1 MAYGDKFK
9 LDFSD
14 DHGNPRQILIQKK
27 DYTGDVKTL
36 VGTAN
41 PVVIKWDSDDD
52 IYDPIRG
59 STCELNLFVT
69 DDTDYDN
76 WYEADEREY
85 KVVIGVGTSLGAIIW
100 DLISDDFDTS
110 DLGWDDTGN
119 TALSTFWEGF
129 LVVDR
134 YAEAFS
140 HKPFPIKLIASDGLG
155 TLDGFDAPES
165 TILVDSNGNP
175 NPSANQSNFD
185 TLWHYVVEILKLTG
199 LDFNIIVAHM
209 IRKTTQ
215 SDGTS
220 ATNEDDQLTIFHD
233 ISIKEWAFLGK
244 NFKTLSAK
252 KLLFKI
258 LRAVNARIFQSDGRW
273 YITSNSNLLDAR
285 IYAAVP
291 EANPIDPNDTNN
303 ALDEERPNTVV
314 STPSC
319 ELLDFEMLT
328 NQSFIL
334 IELSGFDVDTA
345 ESNLNY
351 VINVTPFDGT
361 LSDGNNVINTT
372 PHTLSSN
379 TVKYTPT
386 SGFVGSDLFRYSV
399 SNGTNSSSACAVT
412 IQRKELVVPPVD
424 NMTPVAENQLA
435 FHVRADSVHNLFY
448 GETLDEAISRARSF
462 TNSLMFTHFDHFF
475 TEFGYNTTTSGGQTV
490 DKFDFMTKAQF
501 NYSYGLQKYDNA
513 DTNLGDHSFEVLQRG
528 GIPSVWAEFEGTVI
542 NPNITVPSNYTR
554 YNPDNNTVDE
564 SWQFGTGTIVYPR
577 LEQPSNGV
585 VNLPDGYYAF
595 RGRPPYSTASFT
607 IFGRRELEARGF
619 RIPQY
624 SSFDV
629 RSSSDPLL
637 QLRNLTTTSGAI
649 YPEELKELQV
659 QSQGNF
665 AFANNTPT
673 NQSIIYA
680 KLIKDKKIVTR
691 WEISMR
697 E

>member
-85 KVVIGVGTSLGAIIW
+85 KVVIGVGSSLGAILW
-100 DLISDDFDTS
+100 DLVNSNFDS
-110 DLGWDDTGN
+110 SSLGWDDTGN
-119 TALSTFWEGF
+119 LALSTFWEGF

-165 TILVDSNGNP
+165 TILVDGSGNP
-175 NPSANQSNFD
+175 DPTANQSNFD

-199 LDFNIIVAHM
+199 LDFNIVVAHM

-215 SDGTS
+215 ADGVS

-244 NFKTLSAK
+244 NFKTLTAK
-252 KLLFKI
+252 KLLYKI
-258 LRAVNARIFQSDGRW
+258 LRAVNARIFQSDAKW

-291 EANPIDPNDTNN
+291 EANPVDPDDTDN
-303 ALDEERPNTVV
+303 ALEEERPISVV

-319 ELLDFEMLT
+319 EVLSFEMLT
-328 NQSFIL
+328 NQSSIL
-334 IELSGFDVDTA
+334 IEFLGFDVDTDEA
-345 ESNLNY
+345 DLDY
-351 VINVTPFDGT
+351 IIATTPTNGT
-361 LSDGNNVINTT
+361 LSDGATT
-372 PHTLSSN
+372 ISSPNHTLTGN
-379 TVKYTPT
+379 TVTYTPS
-386 SGFVGSDLFRYSV
+386 SGFVGGDVFTYKV
-399 SNGTNSSSACAVT
+399 SNGTNSSSGCAVS
-412 IQRKELVVPPVD
+412 IQRKELVTPPVD
-424 NMTPVAENQLA
+424 NMIPVEESELA
-435 FHVRADSVHNLFY
+435 FHNLTTGISSVFY
-448 GETLDEAISRARSF
+448 GEELDEAISRARS
-462 TNSLMFTHFDHFF
+462 NSDSLMKTHFDYFF
-475 TEFGYNTTTSGGQTV
+475 TEFGFSTTTSGGQTV
-490 DKFDFMTKAQF
+490 NKFEFMTKAQF
-501 NYSYGLQKYDNA
+501 NLAFGVQKYDDA
-513 DTNLGDHSFEVLQRG
+513 DTNLGDHSFEILQRG
-528 GIPSVWAEFEGTVI
+528 GIPAIYLEYEGT
-542 NPNITVPSNYTR
+542 NNVPSNATR
-554 YNPDNNTVDE
+554 YNPSNNTVDTAWE
-564 SWQFGTGTIVYPR
+564 FGTGTIYFPR
-577 LEQPSNGV
+577 LEQTNNGV

-595 RGRPPYSTASFT
+595 RFTPPYTDTSFT
-607 IFGRRELEARGF
+607 VFGRNELEARGY
-619 RIPQY
+619 RVPRYIT
-624 SSFDV
+624 FDR
-629 RSSSDPLL
+629 RSSNDDLL
-637 QLRNLTTTSGAI
+637 TLRGLNAVTDAI
-649 YPEELKELQV
+649 YPEELEELQI
-659 QSQGNF
+659 QSGGSLPIQK
-665 AFANNTPT
+665 
-673 NQSIIYA
+673 IIYA
-680 KLIKDKKIVTR
+680 MQIKDKKIVTR
-691 WEISMR
+691 WEISMK

>member
-14 DHGNPRQILIQKK
+14 DHGNPRQVLIKKK
-27 DYTGDVKTL
+27 DYTGSVKTL

-100 DLISDDFDTS
+100 DLISDSFETS
-110 DLGWDDTGN
+110 ELGWDDTGN

-165 TILVDSNGNP
+165 TILVDTNGNP

-199 LDFNIIVAHM
+199 LDFNIVVAHM

-215 SDGTS
+215 ADGTS

-244 NFKTLSAK
+244 NFKTLTAK
-252 KLLFKI
+252 KLLYKI
-258 LRAVNARIFQSDGRW
+258 LRAVNARIFQSDGKW

-291 EANPIDPNDTNN
+291 EANPIDPDDTDN
-303 ALDEERPNTVV
+303 ALEEERPVSVV
-314 STPSC
+314 STPTC
-319 ELLDFEMLT
+319 EILSFEMLT
-328 NQSFIL
+328 NQSSIL
-334 IELSGFDVDTA
+334 IEFLGFDVDTDEA
-345 ESNLNY
+345 DLDY
-351 VINVTPFDGT
+351 VIETTPQNGT
-361 LSDGNNVINTT
+361 LTDGATT
-372 PHTLSSN
+372 ISTVSHTLTGN
-379 TVKYTPT
+379 TVTYTPS
-386 SGFVGSDLFRYSV
+386 SGFVGGDIFTYKV
-399 SNGTNSSSACAVT
+399 SNGTNSSSGCAVS
-412 IQRKELVVPPVD
+412 IQRKELVTPPVD
-424 NMTPVAENQLA
+424 NMTPVEEDELA
-435 FHVRADSVHNLFY
+435 FHNLTTQVNSVFY
-448 GETLDEAISRARSF
+448 GADLETAITRARS
-462 TNSLMFTHFDHFF
+462 NSDSLMKTHFDYFF
-475 TEFGYNTTTSGGQTV
+475 TEFGFSTTTSGGQTV
-490 DKFDFMTKAQF
+490 NKFEFMTKAQF
-501 NYSYGLQKYDNA
+501 VLAFGVQKYDDA
-513 DTNLGDHSFEVLQRG
+513 DTNLGDHSFEILQRG
-528 GIPSVWAEFEGTVI
+528 GIPAIYLEYEGT
-542 NPNITVPSNYTR
+542 NNVPSNATR
-554 YNPDNNTVDE
+554 YNPSNNTVDTAWE
-564 SWQFGTGTIVYPR
+564 FGTGTIYYPR
-577 LEQPSNGV
+577 LEQPTNGV
-585 VNLPDGYYAF
+585 VNLPDGYYTF
-595 RGRPPYSTASFT
+595 KYTPPYTDKSFT
-607 IFGRRELEARGF
+607 FFGRSELEARGF
-619 RIPQY
+619 RVPRY
-624 SSFDV
+624 STFDR
-629 RSSSDPLL
+629 RSSNDDLL
-637 QLRNLTTTSGAI
+637 TLRGLNAVTDAI
-649 YPEELKELQV
+649 YPEELEELQI
-659 QSQGNF
+659 QSGGSLPIQK
-665 AFANNTPT
+665 
-673 NQSIIYA
+673 IIYA
-680 KLIKDKKIVTR
+680 MQIKDKKIVTR
-691 WEISMR
+691 WEISMK